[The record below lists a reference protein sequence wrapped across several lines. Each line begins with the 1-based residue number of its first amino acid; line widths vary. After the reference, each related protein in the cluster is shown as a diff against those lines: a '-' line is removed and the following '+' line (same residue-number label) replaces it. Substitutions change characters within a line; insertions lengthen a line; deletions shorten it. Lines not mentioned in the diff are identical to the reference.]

1 MRLPFFINGILL
13 LFATTSFAVE
23 YETHVEVSEK
33 EVDAWNRFATSL
45 LVVHKDLLQRRSYR
59 VEATSG
65 NYGGEYAKD
74 YPFIEERYIDK
85 RNGDL
90 LSHIRWHDKSKNEIH
105 TIEIFIYDKKR
116 NLVRDY
122 AAAYLPHAR
131 NAPYQT
137 LINIHSNNDE
147 LHAYRQFDANG
158 ELLFEK
164 CVGKLYGGEVKILLE
179 DYEIPD
185 QPFDYTAEYFAC
197 FSGLPKS
204 AGIYLDPLVEIA
216 SKTGSTDADY
226 HTAIK
231 ALSAQIER
239 HPANAKLYLKRGHA
253 YFMVHEFSKSVN
265 DYSTVMKL
273 NPNLDEAWFGRGLA
287 YGRNQQFNRSITDLT
302 EYIRRDPN
310 SSRGYTKRGVRYIWM
325 GKLDLAKKDLQKA
338 IALDP
343 TNAEAHDDLGVL
355 YAQDKQ
361 YHAAARHFRTSIR
374 NDPSYHKAHHNLAM
388 TLFLT
393 GDHESALATVDQAL
407 ALAPQSRNS
416 MLLKS
421 VILKKLGRANDATR
435 LAEQAK
441 SMEEGNWSE
450 LMSPIHE

>member
-1 MRLPFFINGILL
+1 MRFSFFINCILL
-13 LFATTSFAVE
+13 LFAVNSSAAE
-23 YETHVEVSEK
+23 YESHIEVSQE
-33 EVDAWNRFATSL
+33 EVDAWNRFAASL
-45 LVVHKDLLQRRSYR
+45 LVVHNNLLQRRPYR
-59 VEATSG
+59 VETTSG
-65 NYGGEYAKD
+65 RYGGEYAKD
-74 YPFIEERYIDK
+74 YHFVEEKYFDK
-85 RNGDL
+85 TNGDL
-90 LSHIRWHDKSKNEIH
+90 LSHIRWHDKTRDEIH
-105 TIEIFIYDKKR
+105 TIEFFVYDKNRK
-116 NLVRDY
+116 LVRDY
-122 AAAYLPHAR
+122 AAAYLPHDR

-164 CVGKLYGGEVKILLE
+164 CIGTLYGGQVMILLE
-179 DYEIPD
+179 DYEIPE
-185 QPFDYTAEYFAC
+185 QPFDYTTEYLAC
-197 FSGLPKS
+197 FSGIPKS

-216 SKTGSTDADY
+216 TKTGSTDTDY
-226 HTAIK
+226 HMAIK
-231 ALSAQIER
+231 VLSAQIGK
-239 HPANAKLYLKRGHA
+239 HPKNAKLYLKRGHA
-253 YFMVHEFSKSVN
+253 YFMVHEFSKSVD

-287 YGRNQQFNRSITDLT
+287 YGRNRQFSRAITDLT
-302 EYIRRDPN
+302 EYIRRDPS

-338 IALDP
+338 VALDP

-361 YHAAARHFRTSIR
+361 YHSAAKHFRSSIR
-374 NDPSYHKAHHNLAM
+374 HDPTYQKAHHNLAM

-393 GDHESALATVDQAL
+393 GNHETALATVDKAL
-407 ALAPQSRNS
+407 ALGPRSRNS

-421 VILKKLGRANDATR
+421 EILRKLGKTGDAAR

-450 LMSPIHE
+450 LMNLTQE

>member
-1 MRLPFFINGILL
+1 MRFSFLIHCILL
-13 LFATTSFAVE
+13 LFAVNSSAAE
-23 YETHVEVSEK
+23 YETHIEVSQE
-33 EVDAWNRFATSL
+33 EVDAWNKFATSL
-45 LVVHKDLLQRRSYR
+45 LVAHNSLLQRASYR
-59 VEATSG
+59 VETTSG
-65 NYGGEYAKD
+65 SYGGEYAKD
-74 YPFIEERYIDK
+74 YHFVEEKYFDK
-85 RNGDL
+85 TNGDL
-90 LSHIRWHDKSKNEIH
+90 LSHIRWHDKTRNEIH
-105 TIEIFIYDKKR
+105 TIELFVYDKDR

-137 LINIHSNNDE
+137 LINIHSHNEE

-164 CVGKLYGGEVKILLE
+164 CIGNLYGGQVMILLE
-179 DYEIPD
+179 DYEIPEK
-185 QPFDYTAEYFAC
+185 PFDYTAEYLAC
-197 FSGLPKS
+197 FSGLPRS

-231 ALSAQIER
+231 ALSAQLEK

-253 YFMVHEFSKSVN
+253 YFMVHEFSKSVD
-265 DYSTVMKL
+265 DYSMVIKL

-287 YGRNQQFNRSITDLT
+287 YGRNQQFSQSIADLS
-302 EYIRRDPN
+302 EYIRRDSS

-338 IALDP
+338 IALNP

-355 YAQDKQ
+355 YAQGKQ
-361 YHAAARHFRTSIR
+361 YHVAAKHFRTSIK

-388 TLFLT
+388 VLFLT
-393 GDHESALATVDQAL
+393 GDHETALATVDRAL

-416 MLLKS
+416 VLLKS
-421 VILKKLGRANDATR
+421 EILRKLGKTNDATR

-450 LMSPIHE
+450 LMNLAQE